1 MSMVAKSPLG
11 DFSGSF
17 TRLSRVFSRELLLGQ
32 DNGGQSARAS
42 LLPASPSL
50 RIAFCSCEIGRGQQ
64 PVLNRSA
71 ITPTVVSRP
80 RYNIF
85 DVANASKV
93 AQKPI
98 KAEPESPMRHTT
110 IST

>member
-1 MSMVAKSPLG
+1 MSTVAKSLAG

-17 TRLSRVFSRELLLGQ
+17 TRLPRVFSRELLIDQ

-50 RIAFCSCEIGRGQQ
+50 RIAFCSCEIGCGHQ
-64 PVLNRSA
+64 PLLNASA
-71 ITPTVVSRP
+71 IAPTVVSRP
-80 RYNIF
+80 RYDIF

-93 AQKPI
+93 A
-98 KAEPESPMRHTT
+98 
-110 IST
+110 